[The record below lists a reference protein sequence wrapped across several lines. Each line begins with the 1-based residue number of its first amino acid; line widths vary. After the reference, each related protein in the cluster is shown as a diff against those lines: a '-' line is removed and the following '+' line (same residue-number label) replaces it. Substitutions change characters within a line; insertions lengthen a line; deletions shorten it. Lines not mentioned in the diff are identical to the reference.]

1 MVPAAGK
8 EERDMS
14 SEIHNLSS
22 RDLDEVCG
30 GLRYFSPSK
39 GNPVSNP
46 ITVPTPIGPPIPIP
60 TPTPGRGPIT
70 HPVGFI

>member
-1 MVPAAGK
+1 
-8 EERDMS
+8 MS